1 MDFDYINIVRDLDYA
16 LDKAYNKDLEFR
28 KCEVDIMGRSHDP
41 NILYV
46 NEGYN
51 TY

>member
-1 MDFDYINIVRDLDYA
+1 
-16 LDKAYNKDLEFR
+16 LEFR

-51 TY
+51 TYWSNTYYKEQHIRDLELQKEECE